1 MFSLFLLYILIGFIV
16 HLLVRHY
23 FKKKN
28 FVDAPDGIKKKH
40 KFAVPISGGLS
51 FGICWTIFFLC
62 TYLIFIY
69 GLGDILGISFS
80 RNGDP
85 SKYAFPLY
93 ALLSFLS
100 LILLSICLIDDIV
113 DLPVWVRLFT
123 QISCAVL
130 MIELG
135 GVNLLNLGSLFGFGD
150 IILPYYL
157 GFVFT
162 IFCIVGVTNAFNW
175 IDGIDGFFSFQV
187 FLACI
192 GIAILSNNFS
202 IALMAFLC
210 ALVPYAI
217 MNLGLM
223 GKKFK
228 VFIGDH
234 GAMMI
239 GFFIACNFVLITQD
253 PYNLREVDVRPV
265 DTLWCVGLVL
275 LNALR
280 VIWLR
285 FAEKLSIFNSD
296 RKHIHHYFLDQG
308 YSDNA
313 TLAIVCSLSLAI
325 TSLGGIIYFLNLP
338 EWFSLMTFISILF
351 FWAFIS
357 RFSSSVSRSSQESL
371 QSSK

>member
-28 FVDAPDGIKKKH
+28 FVDVPDGIKKKH
-40 KFAVPISGGLS
+40 KVAVPISGGLS
-51 FGICWTIFFLC
+51 FGICWTIFYLC

-69 GLGDILGISFS
+69 GLGDILGITFLK
-80 RNGDP
+80 NGDP
-85 SKYAFPLY
+85 SKLVFPLY

-100 LILLSICLIDDIV
+100 LVLLSICLIDDLI
-113 DLPVWVRLFT
+113 DLPVWIRLFT
-123 QISCAVL
+123 QISCTVL

-135 GVNLLNLGSLFGFGD
+135 GMNLLNLGPLFGFED
-150 IILPYYL
+150 IILSYYL
-157 GFVFT
+157 GSVFT
-162 IFCIVGVTNAFNW
+162 IFCVVGITNAFNW

-187 FLACI
+187 ILACI
-192 GIAILSNNFS
+192 GITILSNNFS

-210 ALVPYAI
+210 SLAPYTI

-253 PYNLREVDVRPV
+253 PHNLREIDIRPV
-265 DTLWCVGLVL
+265 DVLWCVGLVL

-285 FAEKLSIFNSD
+285 FTKKLSIFNSD
-296 RKHIHHYFLDQG
+296 RKHIHHYFLDLG
-308 YSDNA
+308 YSNNA
-313 TLAIVCSLSLAI
+313 TLAIVCSISLAI

-351 FWAFIS
+351 FWAFLS
-357 RFSSSVSRSSQESL
+357 RFSSSVSKSPQESP

>member
-296 RKHIHHYFLDQG
+296 RKHIHHYFLDHG